1 MNTTEWLGM
10 VIDVELDKDSADMD
24 TPHLSSSLTRIG
36 DTSPSEP
43 VRRGIAY
50 HLTI

>member
-10 VIDVELDKDSADMD
+10 IIDVELDKDSADMD
-24 TPHLSSSLTRIG
+24 TPHPSSSSTRIG
-36 DTSPSEP
+36 DTFSSEP